1 MIIDGAA
8 GALPSSDICIVGA
21 GPVGLSLAFRC
32 AERGLSVAIVEAGSA
47 DGSGGDIAPGPVS
60 FTNGH
65 HVESALSV
73 ASGIGGTS
81 RLWGGRCVA
90 LDPLDFGRRG
100 HVPMSGW
107 PIPADALQP
116 YYPDALNFLGCDPRA
131 SVMKSRAEGD
141 VRMDSLEHWAPEPD
155 LGGRYRERLV
165 AAAGI
170 TVITNARV
178 SAMMVSGDGDIE
190 GLELLTSEGRRD
202 LQAGRYALAAGGLEN
217 TRLLLAAQEQH
228 PEKFGGREGPLG
240 RFYAGHLT
248 GYLSVIEF
256 NNVETEDLL
265 WFRKASGG
273 DIVRQRLM
281 IDPPVQAANGL
292 LNAAYWLESLS
303 IADPSHGSGAL
314 SLVYLIFAL
323 TGLYPRIARGL
334 APATSIT
341 PQRLYRAHWRNI
353 RNDVAVIPGAART
366 LFDMLLRRFRRA
378 AGAVR
383 NPRRRY
389 LLRYHAEQA
398 PNAESIVRLRTQG
411 EGKAAGLEIDLR
423 FGMQD
428 FDSIVRSHE
437 IIDRWLRRE
446 KLGHL
451 DYIHR
456 CDERHDAVRDQAL
469 DGYHQIGSTRMS
481 DDPGSGVVN
490 ADCRVH
496 DVGNLYVA
504 GSSVF
509 PTGGQANPTLPAI
522 ALALRLA
529 DHLAS
534 LASDETPPSERKVE
548 ETVSS

>member
-32 AERGLSVAIVEAGSA
+32 AERGLSVALVEAGSA
-47 DGSGGDIAPGPVS
+47 DGDRGEVPPGPVR

-65 HVESALSV
+65 HVESAVSV

-90 LDPLDFGRRG
+90 LDALDFERRD

-107 PIPADALQP
+107 PIPAEALHS
-116 YYPDALNFLGCDPRA
+116 YYPDALAFLGCDPRA
-131 SVMKSRAEGD
+131 AALTAPCEGD
-141 VRMDSLEHWAPEPD
+141 VRIGSLEHWAPEPD
-155 LGGRYRERLV
+155 LSGRYRDRLR
-165 AAAGI
+165 AAARI

-178 SAMMVSGDGDIE
+178 SGLRLTGDGNID
-190 GLELLTSEGRRD
+190 GLELLTAEGPGHV
-202 LQAGRYALAAGGLEN
+202 QAGRYALAAGGLEN
-217 TRLLLAAQEQH
+217 TRLLLAAQERH
-228 PEKFGGREGPLG
+228 PEKFGGRQGPLG

-248 GYLSVIEF
+248 GYLGVIEF
-256 NNVETEDLL
+256 TSAETEDLL
-265 WFRKASGG
+265 WFRKAGEG

-281 IDPPVQAANGL
+281 IDPSVQAANGL

-303 IADPSHGSGAL
+303 VADPSHGSGAL
-314 SLVYLIFAL
+314 SLVYLLFSL

-334 APATSIT
+334 APATSVA

-353 RNDVAVIPGAART
+353 RNDVAVAPGAART
-366 LFDMLLRRFRRA
+366 LLDMLRRRLRVT

-398 PNAESIVRLRTQG
+398 PNVDSMVRLRTAG
-411 EGKAAGLEIDLR
+411 EGKVAGIEIDLR
-423 FGMQD
+423 FGTQD
-428 FDSIVRSHE
+428 FDSVVRSHE
-437 IIDRWLRRE
+437 IIDRWLRRGQ
-446 KLGHL
+446 LGHL
-451 DYIHR
+451 DYIHPHGDR
-456 CDERHDAVRDQAL
+456 LEAVRDQAL

-481 DDPGSGVVN
+481 EDRASGVVN

-496 DVGNLYVA
+496 DIGNLYVA

-529 DHLAS
+529 DHLARI
-534 LASDETPPSERKVE
+534 AAEDDTGENRVGQA
-548 ETVSS
+548 VS